1 MAPWQESP
9 SIEFNLS
16 KPHAERFADLPADA
30 IEKGRMLLQAV
41 MHDVP
46 EMARMAIPLVQQRT
60 GDRYQAEVEA
70 LGAAFDIDWRDI
82 MLANISYDLTIGVLG
97 CSTVALP
104 TPDGPVVA
112 RNMDWFP
119 ERPLAQAS
127 YLLHYHR
134 NGEPAFANAGW
145 PGSIGAVTGMSERGF
160 GIVLNAVIS
169 PEKSR
174 TDGYPVMLYIRHV
187 LEQAASYEQAL
198 EMLTH
203 EVLAASALIT
213 VVGTENDQ
221 RAVVERSPSRH
232 AVRHATGD
240 TPLVATN
247 DYRKL
252 YATTTHDSNEIY
264 QTTCSRYDEIHNF
277 FSGHKQEDEVSD
289 DKLLYLL
296 SSENVIQ
303 SITAQHIIM
312 RPAGKYIRLL
322 NPRRC
327 LEDAAV

>member
-9 SIEFNLS
+9 SLEFNLA
-16 KPHAERFADLPADA
+16 KPHAERFARLPLEA
-30 IEKGRMLLQAV
+30 IEKGRMLLEAV
-41 MHDVP
+41 MQDVP
-46 EMARMAIPLVQQRT
+46 DIARMAIPLVQQRT
-60 GDRYQAEVEA
+60 NDRFQPEVEA
-70 LGAAFDIDWRDI
+70 LADAFDLDWRDI
-82 MLANISYDLTIGVLG
+82 LLANISYDLTIGVLG

-104 TPDGPVVA
+104 TPAGPVVA

-119 ERPLAQAS
+119 ERPLAHAS
-127 YLLHYHR
+127 YLLHNHR

-145 PGSIGAVTGMSERGF
+145 PGSIGAVTGMSAKGF

-174 TDGYPVMLYIRHV
+174 TDGYPVMLYIRRV
-187 LEQAASYEQAL
+187 LEEAAGYEEAL

-203 EVLAASALIT
+203 EVLATSALIT
-213 VVGTENDQ
+213 VVGSENDQ

-264 QTTCSRYDEIHNF
+264 QTTCTRYDEIHNF
-277 FSGHKQEDEVSD
+277 FSGHRQDDEVSD

-296 SSENVIQ
+296 SSENVMQ

-312 RPAGKYIRLL
+312 RPRENYIRLL

-327 LEDAAV
+327 FEDAVV